1 MWIVAKIKRNNLIL
15 FCSELRKKLPDIK
28 YYFPKIYRK
37 SGENENLLIN
47 YIFCFHTSFKKHS
60 SLDINKTTRA
70 WNAFGD
76 RC

>member
-37 SGENENLLIN
+37 SGEN
-47 YIFCFHTSFKKHS
+47 
-60 SLDINKTTRA
+60 
-70 WNAFGD
+70 
-76 RC
+76 